1 MNPCAKDLNPF
12 RSIVASILFFC
23 CKLEMIQ
30 FDKAGL
36 HIHHVRFT
44 CYRFLCV
51 FSSKCIEE
59 KIHLKYSVYI
69 QTTLTLHIW
78 TVCPYHLGYF
88 GNWNHTIFFEQNVKM
103 SARFEEESH
112 IQSINIVLLATIYLF
127 GGVQAVFFGGRQRVL
142 LGKPRFNKRGCFP
155 SILSCRYTFP
165 GPGDSALPFGTG
177 ENPLWFGIQSHLLC
191 GFSPTIFS
199 GTRYSAKSK
208 KNSTPPP
215 KKKKLTV
222 DELDPRILNHLE
234 MYQTPQNHSDITSN
248 SPRKMK
254 QRSWRELKCCEI
266 SGYLDAW
273 WSKSWLGGK
282 WSSKWKKPCWLSISV
297 ICHV

>member
-1 MNPCAKDLNPF
+1 MNLCAEDLNPF
-12 RSIVASILFFC
+12 RSIVASSLFFY

-44 CYRFLCV
+44 CYRFFMCV
-51 FSSKCIEE
+51 FLQVHRRENTFEILRVHTDDIDITHLNCVSLSFGLLWKLKPYKNLQNLRTKCQNVSQIRRGKSYSKHQHRFAC
-59 KIHLKYSVYI
+59 YYI
-69 QTTLTLHIW
+69 
-78 TVCPYHLGYF
+78 Y
-88 GNWNHTIFFEQNVKM
+88 IFF
-103 SARFEEESH
+103 
-112 IQSINIVLLATIYLF
+112 F

-191 GFSPTIFS
+191 GFSPTIFA

-208 KNSTPPP
+208 K
-215 KKKKLTV
+215 KMETV

-266 SGYLDAW
+266 SGYLDAQ

-282 WSSKWKKPCWLSISV
+282 RSSKWKKPCWRSIWV
-297 ICHV
+297 ICRV